1 MAAPAKTNSIIENSI
16 NNEKPQPQGTLNG
29 RNQLASHSGMR
40 MDNNQKPPMV
50 PSSKIKKELDKDEI
64 EAEYLNE

>member
-16 NNEKPQPQGTLNG
+16 NTEKPQPQGTLNG
-29 RNQLASHSGMR
+29 RNQLLSVSGMR
-40 MDNNQKPPMV
+40 IDNNQKPPIV

-64 EAEYLNE
+64 EAEYLIE